1 MSGKT
6 ASDLRD
12 VLWGDGAARTR
23 TVIAVL
29 FLVACIGYL
38 VAIHALGIETE
49 VMRDRFW
56 KNAEP
61 LFDGIVPATEYP
73 PLALVFIAIPR
84 LFGSDPWSYEVAY
97 VAMIYVFMVAGLCLV
112 SRLARSLGRDGSG
125 PMVAYGLMVLL
136 MLEFVLDRFDIIAM
150 VLALAAMVLLAERRT
165 VPAFVVLA
173 LGVLTKVY
181 PAVFFPVMLLALL
194 YDRRV
199 RDALHGF
206 AAFVLTGL
214 AAVAVCVLIDPE
226 IITNFISYNGFRPL
240 QIESVAA
247 SVIYPFSMLGLTD
260 VWIQGS
266 SPESF
271 WSDNLRGPLPDAL
284 ADWILPVAVACVVA
298 VWIAYM
304 ALRSRAAG
312 DRTMRLASLV
322 MLSTLLVF
330 LVMNKVFSAQYLIWA
345 IAPLM
350 MVLLTSPEGSERR
363 IIQVL
368 ALAAL
373 LTQADF
379 AYNVGVLGGGANIDD
394 LGMLVILAKNAA
406 VVAATVLALRSMV
419 SAGREAV
426 SADRPGPVANP

>member
-1 MSGKT
+1 
-6 ASDLRD
+6 
-12 VLWGDGAARTR
+12 
-23 TVIAVL
+23 
-29 FLVACIGYL
+29 
-38 VAIHALGIETE
+38 
-49 VMRDRFW
+49 MRDRFW

-199 RDALHGF
+199 RDAFHGF

-247 SVIYPFSMLGLTD
+247 SVIYPFSMFGLTD

-284 ADWILPVAVACVVA
+284 ADWMLPVAVACVVA
-298 VWIAYM
+298 VWVAYM
-304 ALRSRAAG
+304 VLRSRAAG
-312 DRTMRLASLV
+312 DHTMRLA
-322 MLSTLLVF
+322 
-330 LVMNKVFSAQYLIWA
+330 FSAQYLIWA

-363 IIQVL
+363 ILWVL
-368 ALAAL
+368 ALAAV

-379 AYNVGVLGGGANIDD
+379 AYNVGFLGGGANIDD

-419 SAGREAV
+419 SAGRETV
-426 SADRPGPVANP
+426 SAGRPGPVANP